1 MWPGTLWQ
9 PWPNFNAGIPGP
21 QGGCGPRCIPRD
33 LSGPRAIGWVRG
45 WTRVESWRDVAGK
58 KRSRKKK
65 VDSCGH
71 HTTYAC
77 ISFAVIQ
84 PTTTPTKCSTA
95 DDLQIIRGTACLKK
109 KIQIS
114 CGQNRGEGTYHLAR
128 LTWLGV
134 AHGQAEKGKGHY
146 TFTFFFP

>member
-9 PWPNFNAGIPGP
+9 LWPNFNAGIPGP

-95 DDLQIIRGTACLKK
+95 DDLQMHRMLKK
-109 KIQIS
+109 KFKFRVAKIEARVPTTS
-114 CGQNRGEGTYHLAR
+114 LASPG
-128 LTWLGV
+128 LAWLMDKRR
-134 AHGQAEKGKGHY
+134 KGKA
-146 TFTFFFP
+146 TTPSPFFFP

>member
-71 HTTYAC
+71 HTTDAC
-77 ISFAVIQ
+77 ISFAVIHSYQ
-84 PTTTPTKCSTA
+84 MFNSRRFT
-95 DDLQIIRGTACLKK
+95 DNQRHRMLKK
-109 KIQIS
+109 KFKFPVSKIEARVPTTS
-114 CGQNRGEGTYHLAR
+114 LASPG
-128 LTWLGV
+128 LAWLMDKRR
-134 AHGQAEKGKGHY
+134 KGKA
-146 TFTFFFP
+146 TTPSPFFFP